1 MTAATWCIET
11 QKFADTLSSHVR
23 SHLLLPCR
31 QMPFQNLRLLF
42 LSLSLSNAVLEF
54 GLFIYYITRGSL
66 KKINLLPVRSLFM
79 FLFIF
84 LGSNIQVFLCMSCNI
99 IFVYLFPSMVERNF
113 TNYLQTSLTSNIKI
127 NVYQNLAISVRVTE

>member
-1 MTAATWCIET
+1 MTAATWCMET

-66 KKINLLPVRSLFM
+66 KKINLLPVRSLFL

-84 LGSNIQVFLCMSCNI
+84 LGSNIQVFLCMSCI
-99 IFVYLFPSMVERNF
+99 VHLFPSMVGRNF